1 MLFISKLNNE
11 LGLPS
16 LVFKAMLAK
25 KIREEL
31 MKWDDPMLSEQ
42 RGISQ
47 NGLEA
52 EKITCNYYDSLG
64 WILAWIHSCMD
75 PVGKE
80 CWQKSLIHPYKK
92 TWGSRR

>member
-1 MLFISKLNNE
+1 MLPLEMLFISKLNNQ

-25 KIREEL
+25 KIREKLTE
-31 MKWDDPMLSEQ
+31 WDDPMLSEE

-47 NGLEA
+47 DGLEA
-52 EKITCNYYDSLG
+52 EKITCNYYDSL
-64 WILAWIHSCMD
+64 ISCMD